1 MNMTKYPN
9 RNKAN
14 ASLINQYANED
25 FNYVLALLDRTN
37 SIPKAC
43 TGYFLNLQDADRQ
56 RSGNARKYVGRRMV
70 QGVLE
75 VLTFSLQC
83 TQGGT
88 TGELDVVTLMVT
100 AERDGI
106 VYHLPTVNGEG
117 VTVTESNG
125 VERVMRG
132 VIGLLQDLTPQAI
145 ADFAMVTLGKALTA
159 PLGDPVRD
167 QSAHRFNR
175 KQWQHP
181 IFPVNAWKNGGRH
194 IGSVGKVTLSVPK
207 KVGRK

>member
-1 MNMTKYPN
+1 MTTKYPN
-9 RNKAN
+9 RNKQN

-25 FNYVLALLDRTN
+25 FDYVLPLLDRTN
-37 SIPKAC
+37 SVTKSC

-56 RSGNARKYVGRRMV
+56 RSGNARKYIGHRFID
-70 QGVLE
+70 GKLE
-75 VLTFSLQC
+75 TLTLSLQC

-88 TGELDVVTLMVT
+88 TGLLDAVTLFVT

-106 VYHLPTVNGEG
+106 VYQLPTVNGDG
-117 VTVTESNG
+117 VTITESNG
-125 VERVMRG
+125 VTKFVRG
-132 VIGLLQDLTPQAI
+132 FIGLLQDLTPQAI
-145 ADFAMVTLGKALTA
+145 ADFMMVALGKALTA
-159 PLGDPVRD
+159 PLGEPVRD
-167 QSAHRFNR
+167 NNAHKFNR

-207 KVGRK
+207 RVGRK

>member
-1 MNMTKYPN
+1 MATKYPN
-9 RNKAN
+9 RNKQN

-25 FNYVLALLDRTN
+25 FNYVLELLDRTN
-37 SIPKAC
+37 SVTKAC
-43 TGYFLNLQDADRQ
+43 TGYFMNLQQADRQ
-56 RSGNARKYVGRRMV
+56 RSGNARKYVGHRFID
-70 QGVLE
+70 GKLE

-88 TGELDVVTLMVT
+88 TGELDIVTLIVT
-100 AERDGI
+100 SERDGI

-125 VERVMRG
+125 VFKVMRG
-132 VIGLLQDLTPQAI
+132 IIGRLQDLTPQAI
-145 ADFAMVTLGKALTA
+145 ADAMMLALGKALTA
-159 PLGDPVRD
+159 PLGEPVRD
-167 QSAHRFNR
+167 NNAHKFNR

-181 IFPVNAWKNGGRH
+181 IFPTNKWRNEGRH

>member
-1 MNMTKYPN
+1 MTQYPN
-9 RNKAN
+9 RNKQS

-25 FNYVLALLDRTN
+25 FDFVLELLDRTN
-37 SIPKAC
+37 SIPKSC
-43 TGYFLNLQDADRQ
+43 TGYFLNLQEADRQ
-56 RSGNARKYVGRRMV
+56 RSGNARKYVSNRFV
-70 QGVLE
+70 DGVLE

-88 TGELDVVTLMVT
+88 TGELDVVTIFVT
-100 AERDGI
+100 AEREGI

-125 VERVMRG
+125 VQKVMRG
-132 VIGLLQDLTPQAI
+132 VLGLLQDLTPQAI
-145 ADFAMVTLGKALTA
+145 ADALMVALGKALTA
-159 PLGDPVRD
+159 PLGEPVRD
-167 QSAHRFNR
+167 NHAHRYNSF
-175 KQWQHP
+175 QWQHP
-181 IFPVNAWKNGGRH
+181 IFPTNKWRNEGRH

>member
-1 MNMTKYPN
+1 MTTKYPN
-9 RNKAN
+9 RNKQN

-25 FNYVLALLDRTN
+25 FDYVLPLLDRTN
-37 SIPKAC
+37 SVTKSC
-43 TGYFLNLQDADRQ
+43 TGYFMNLQQADRQ
-56 RSGNARKYVGRRMV
+56 RSGNARKYVGHRFV
-70 QGVLE
+70 NGVLE

-88 TGELDVVTLMVT
+88 TGELDVVTVFVT
-100 AERDGI
+100 SQRQGI

-125 VERVMRG
+125 VTKVMRG

-145 ADFAMVTLGKALTA
+145 ADGLMLALGQALTA
-159 PLGDPVRD
+159 PLGEPVRD
-167 QSAHRFNR
+167 NSAHMYTR

-181 IFPVNAWKNGGRH
+181 IFPTNKWRNEGRH
-194 IGSVGKVTLSVPK
+194 IGSIGKVTLSVPK